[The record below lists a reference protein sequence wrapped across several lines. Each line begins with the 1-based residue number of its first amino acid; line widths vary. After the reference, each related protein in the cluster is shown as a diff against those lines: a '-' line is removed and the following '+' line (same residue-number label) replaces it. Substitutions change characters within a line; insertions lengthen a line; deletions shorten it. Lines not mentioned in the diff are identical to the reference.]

1 MKKPQQENFIYDRTL
16 KELLQGIPKRFITM
30 LTGQEAVKLLD
41 PTFPKTEERRA
52 DFVVEL
58 DNGDIFHLEV
68 QTKED
73 ENMPLRMLKYA
84 ILIKELYNKF
94 PKQMVLYL
102 SEKEIKDKP
111 IEIENL
117 KYNYSIKYI
126 KDIDCQEL
134 IQSSDIN
141 DNILAVLCKI
151 EDFDKFIYRLRD
163 KLLALKEHQRKDY
176 MQKLSFLLRLRPNL
190 YAKIEKMDK
199 GDRFMPL
206 ILEEKRDPL
215 YQKGIMI
222 GIEKGIE
229 QGIEQGI
236 ERGIEQGVKKGKK
249 NAKLESAY
257 IMVTKYHLPISQIA
271 QDFGLSESELK
282 EYIYNKN
289 EQK

>member
-1 MKKPQQENFIYDRTL
+1 MKKKPAENFIYDRTL
-16 KELLQGIPKRFITM
+16 KELLQGIPKQFITM
-30 LTGQEAVKLLD
+30 LTGHKAVKLLD

-73 ENMPLRMLKYA
+73 ADMHLRMLKYA
-84 ILIKELYNKF
+84 ILIKELYHQF

-102 SEKEIKDKP
+102 SEKEIIDEP
-111 IEIENL
+111 ISIDNL
-117 KYNYSIKYI
+117 KYSYTTKHI

-134 IQSSDIN
+134 INSSDIN

-151 EDFDKFIYRLRD
+151 EDFDRFIYRLKD

-190 YAKIEKMDK
+190 YAKIEQMDR

-206 ILEEKRDPL
+206 VLEEKRDPL
-215 YQKGIMI
+215 YKKGII
-222 GIEKGIE
+222 RGIE

-236 ERGIEQGVKKGKK
+236 TKGQR
-249 NAKLESAY
+249 NGKLESAY
-257 IMVTKYHLPISQIA
+257 IMVTKYNLPIVKIA
-271 QDFGLSESELK
+271 KDFGLKESELIS
-282 EYIYNKN
+282 YIDNKS
-289 EQK
+289 E

>member
-16 KELLQGIPKRFITM
+16 KELLQGIPKRFISM
-30 LTGQEAVKLLD
+30 LTGHEAVKLLD

-117 KYNYSIKYI
+117 KYNYTVKYI
-126 KDIDCQEL
+126 KDIDCHEL
-134 IQSSDIN
+134 VESSDIN

-151 EDFDKFIYRLRD
+151 EDFDRFIYKLRD

-229 QGIEQGI
+229 QGIE
-236 ERGIEQGVKKGKK
+236 RGIEQGVKKGKK

-257 IMVTKYHLPISQIA
+257 IMVTKYHLSISQIA

-289 EQK
+289 KQK